1 MPVVAAIY
9 ALAVEIATWGIL
21 LPWQLVRAL
30 VGRGSWDE
38 VRNRMGWSRP
48 DPGPSRPRILVHAV
62 SAGEVAAAE
71 PLLRLLGETLP
82 GWDLLLSAGNPT
94 GLQAAEGLARRLPGV
109 GVAGYLPWDR
119 ARATRLWVRSVDP
132 RLVVVM
138 ETELWPN
145 LFHQCRRLGI
155 RLALINGRIYPR
167 DLPRYRAIR
176 GFMGGVLA
184 CADLIGVQ
192 NTAERERFLAL
203 GAAPERLVVGGN
215 TKFDVQPL
223 AAADPPGRSAR
234 ADGALLLVGGSTHAP
249 EERWLIAAF
258 ADLRQQ
264 FPGLRLVLAPRN
276 PGRAPHIARIARAR
290 GLSALLE
297 SEMTSRREGELILLD
312 RMGRLPIWYARAD
325 LAFVGG
331 SLSRHGGHNIL
342 EPAAAGCPILVG
354 PYTAHFED
362 IVTRFRAAEALVQLQ
377 GPVELQKALARLLAD
392 GGLRRRLAENAQRE
406 LSRGRGASRTY
417 LKHLLVLLPH

>member
-1 MPVVAAIY
+1 MPIVAAIY

-30 VGRGSWDE
+30 VGRGSWGE
-38 VRNRMGWSRP
+38 ARNRMGWSRP
-48 DPGPSRPRILVHAV
+48 GPGRPRILVHAV

-82 GWDLLLSAGNPT
+82 GWNLLLSAGNPT
-94 GLQAAEGLARRLPGV
+94 GLQAAKNLAQRLPGV
-109 GVAGYLPWDR
+109 SVAGYLPWDR
-119 ARATRLWVRSVDP
+119 ARATRQWLQSVDP

-145 LFHQCRRLGI
+145 LFHQCRRLNI

-176 GFMGGVLA
+176 GLMGGVLA

-203 GAAPERLVVGGN
+203 GAAPELLVVGGN

-223 AAADPPGRSAR
+223 ATADPPGRSTR
-234 ADGALLLVGGSTHAP
+234 TDGALVLVGGSTHPP

-258 ADLRQQ
+258 ADLRHQ
-264 FPGLRLVLAPRN
+264 FPGLRLVLAPRD

-290 GLSALLE
+290 GLSALLA
-297 SEMTSRREGELILLD
+297 SETTSRGEGELILLD
-312 RMGRLPIWYARAD
+312 RMGRLPGWYARAD

-331 SLSRHGGHNIL
+331 SLCRHGGHNIL
-342 EPAAAGCPILVG
+342 EPAAVGCPILVG
-354 PYTAHFED
+354 PHTVHFED
-362 IVTRFRAAEALVQLQ
+362 IVARFRAAEALVQLQ
-377 GPVELQKALARLLAD
+377 GPVELQKALALLLAD

-417 LKHLLVLLPH
+417 LKHLLGLLPQ